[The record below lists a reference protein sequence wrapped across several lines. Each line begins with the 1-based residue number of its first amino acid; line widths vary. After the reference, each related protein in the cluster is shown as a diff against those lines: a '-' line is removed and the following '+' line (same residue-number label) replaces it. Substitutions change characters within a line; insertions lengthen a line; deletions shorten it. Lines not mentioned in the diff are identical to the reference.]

1 MKIENKL
8 SLNNMKKN
16 IKRTIFTTIS
26 ITLCTFLIFTTL
38 IIISSIKNSI
48 KEETNEQYNDY
59 HFIIKNIRLNDLD
72 KIKNKEYIDK
82 IYIQENENT
91 SLKELNEIDNLT
103 SSNINIY
110 IKYKNVLDTY
120 KYSSNIIQ
128 TLGFT
133 SQVDVSDHCSFNNN
147 LLTLYGLMGA
157 DLTYKDNSQTNL
169 IYRSTLNLTYI
180 INIMIILILL
190 VFSILFIIILYNAFL
205 IAINERKKEY
215 AILNSIGATEG
226 QILKMIF
233 FEATIMAILGIII
246 GGILSLLGSNL
257 ILKLLNNILSPISYN
272 LSLNFDI
279 KYLILA
285 LVIILLNIYISAI
298 IPSVKASTTSVLQ
311 DIRNNKQIKYKK
323 INRLLKKIL
332 PIEGNLA
339 LINLKRNKNKY
350 RVITI
355 LFIICMTSYITVSTY
370 INYEKETT
378 SLATD
383 YDVDAELIFDASKTD
398 YKKILDNYITTTGDK
413 LDYIEYKM
421 TGLYV
426 LVEPETALEKG
437 SNTVQ
442 ISFEDNKIG
451 TQVSLIGLE
460 DKIYNEYINE
470 VHANYGDFIIYN
482 TILNS
487 SGNDELSYT
496 YDTAFNTSDLKLS
509 IISTSYNSEKDKAE
523 YTILDDKL
531 SGNIVLTD
539 KLLEGFKEYRDDI
552 TIFVNM
558 NTYNKIEE
566 RLNSYSLQYPKYTY
580 SWFYYE
586 NNDFPIRVKVNCG
599 NIIEFSNYMEDI
611 VEKSNYEIPTYYYSL
626 KNQEKI
632 IYIDTLQLILQIVII
647 TIIIIGAISAINTIN
662 ASLCERKEEFNILYR
677 LGATNGNT
685 NKILIYECIYMFI
698 KALVISIILS
708 IPIIYAIIKH
718 TQNIIILNK
727 LLIPF
732 GSICTFLALLFIIS
746 LLITLYS
753 TKFIKNK

>member
-133 SQVDVSDHCSFNNN
+133 SQVAVSDHCSFNNN

-323 INRLLKKIL
+323 SNRLLKKIL

-470 VHANYGDFIIYN
+470 VHANCGDFIIYN

-487 SGNDELSYT
+487 IGNDELSYT

-677 LGATNGNT
+677 LGATNGNI